1 MNYSPKQIRSP
12 RHALSCAPRP
22 RLCYMFTLI
31 ELLVVIA
38 IIAILASMLLPALG
52 KARDRAKTTA
62 CLNNLKQ
69 IGLADAQYIS
79 DNNGYLYNYSLYVKP
94 PVSGSGYIDVPSWSL
109 ALAHLKYLTK
119 YQKGNPWTAVCPSS
133 NPNVFDHEWR
143 TYAKRGART
152 DANPSKNYNS
162 FWKSKGNSFVAVIQD
177 STATSPDNSQNNICA
192 SQFVTTFDSW
202 QKSSS
207 GSYMQIYNAA
217 FDCLGMTHGLRAN
230 VLMYDGHVEGGR
242 KKWGVF
248 RNGRAGAEGLSIT
261 LE

>member
-1 MNYSPKQIRSP
+1 MNHLPKQIKSSL
-12 RHALSCAPRP
+12 HTWSCATRSRP
-22 RLCYMFTLI
+22 CFIFTLI

-52 KARDRAKTTA
+52 NARDRAKTTV

-79 DNNGYLYNYSLYVKP
+79 DNNGYLYNYNLYVKP
-94 PVSGSGYIDVPSWSL
+94 PVTGSGYIDVQSWSL
-109 ALAHLKYLTK
+109 ALAHLKYITK
-119 YQKGNPWTAVCPSS
+119 YQKGSPWTVVCPSS
-133 NPNVFDHEWR
+133 NPDVFDHEWR

-152 DANPSKNYNS
+152 DANPSKNYNC
-162 FWKSKGNSFVAVIQD
+162 FWKSRGNSFVAVIQD
-177 STATSPDNSQNNICA
+177 STTTLPDNSQCNISP

-217 FDCLGMTHGLRAN
+217 FDCLGMTHGLRAD
-230 VLMYDGHVEGGR
+230 VLMYDGHVESGR